1 MVGGGVVLLTGR
13 LVWLGKW
20 ARGVAAEGGRRA
32 TVVALAVAAA
42 GVAPVKN
49 AGNQSGEGMPSGPR
63 KRRVPRAVRGWGGQ
77 EGGDTL
83 RGGNTIKIHRSRG
96 PAGRWSTGREQAMAV
111 LDQVLTEVHEPHMFL
126 QRPPH
131 AQGPAPGH
139 LELPEQ
145 GPAHVGR
152 PEGCGWGGATLSV
165 VEPRVPLHPPRGTRV
180 GAHWDQ
186 SALPQWPGLSCLAP
200 SPVGGHFGSPS

>member
-83 RGGNTIKIHRSRG
+83 RGGNTIKIHPIFPSGCEGKLGVALESLQGLR
-96 PAGRWSTGREQAMAV
+96 
-111 LDQVLTEVHEPHMFL
+111 DLT
-126 QRPPH
+126 
-131 AQGPAPGH
+131 
-139 LELPEQ
+139 
-145 GPAHVGR
+145 
-152 PEGCGWGGATLSV
+152 
-165 VEPRVPLHPPRGTRV
+165 
-180 GAHWDQ
+180 
-186 SALPQWPGLSCLAP
+186 
-200 SPVGGHFGSPS
+200 